1 MPRWLQAEYREFH
14 DDVPRMMVCTGRE
27 GTFLFYSRFDAA
39 SDAYLDHYEV
49 YRLPS
54 ESDSEPCAA
63 WFGLETRAL
72 ERLADLPIREFP
84 FDAERRGFMPY
95 DSIVERLRCR
105 GARRMKLREVLPDDT
120 ETLFDIRCS
129 VVENH
134 QSREELATI
143 GVTVENVR
151 RMVGS
156 GDYVSTLAEHDGLA
170 VGFSMAQLSAGY
182 VFACFVR
189 PGCEGRGVG
198 RALMTAAEE
207 GMRRAGV
214 SEAWLSTGSEP
225 GLRAAGFYRHLGW
238 LENGRLDDGQLRF
251 VKSLRAGS
259 AS

>member
-14 DDVPRMMVCTGRE
+14 DVPRIMVCTGRE

-39 SDAYLDHYEV
+39 SDGYLDHYEV

-54 ESDSEPCAA
+54 QSDSEPCAS

-84 FDAERRGFMPY
+84 FDVDRRGFLPY
-95 DSIVERLRCR
+95 DSIVERLRR
-105 GARRMKLREVLPDDT
+105 REARRIELREVLPDDI

-134 QSREELATI
+134 QSREELATL

-151 RMVGS
+151 KMVES
-156 GDYVSTLAEHDGLA
+156 GDYVSTLAEQDERA
-170 VGFSMAQLSAGY
+170 VGFSMAQISAGY

-189 PGCEGRGVG
+189 PGCEGHGVG
-198 RALMTAAEE
+198 RALMTAAED

-214 SEAWLSTGSEP
+214 SQAWLSTGSEP

-238 LENGRLDDGQLRF
+238 LETGRLDDGQLRF
-251 VKSLRAGS
+251 VKSLRTGS
-259 AS
+259 GS

>member
-1 MPRWLQAEYREFH
+1 
-14 DDVPRMMVCTGRE
+14 MMVCTGHE
-27 GTFLFYSRFDAA
+27 GTFLFYSRLDSA
-39 SDAYLDHYEV
+39 SNEYLDHYEV

-54 ESDSEPCAA
+54 QSDSEPCAS

-72 ERLADLPIREFP
+72 ERLADLPIRDFP
-84 FDAERRGFMPY
+84 FDADRRGFLPY
-95 DSIVERLRCR
+95 DSIVERLR
-105 GARRMKLREVLPDDT
+105 RRDAKRIELRAVHPDDT

-134 QSREELATI
+134 QSRDELATL

-151 RMVGS
+151 KMVES
-156 GDYVSTLAEHDGLA
+156 GDYVSTLAEQDGRA
-170 VGFSMAQLSAGY
+170 VGFSMAQISAGY

-198 RALMTAAEE
+198 RALMTAAES

-214 SEAWLSTGSEP
+214 AQAWLSTGSEP

-251 VKSLRAGS
+251 VKSLRAATGS
-259 AS
+259 